1 MDGSV
6 RDFVIDGKRIS
17 LASVSYA
24 AKAYPAFVLSLCR
37 NKLAVHAPLEPSGI
51 RVVWMTDLSGSGRLM
66 VLSQDFER
74 IKAVADKFGP
84 DPRLTPSEPETDTLA
99 RIEAEVR
106 VSFSD
111 RNEF

>member
-6 RDFVIDGKRIS
+6 RDLVYVDRRIS

-24 AKAYPAFVLSLCR
+24 SATFPRFVLSLCLNR
-37 NKLAVHAPLEPSGI
+37 LFVHAPLEPTGI
-51 RVVWMTDLSGSGRLM
+51 RVVWMTDSTDGRRLV
-66 VLSQDFER
+66 VLSQDFDR
-74 IKAVADKFGP
+74 IKSVADKFGP
-84 DPRLTPSEPETDTLA
+84 NPRLAPSEPESDTLA